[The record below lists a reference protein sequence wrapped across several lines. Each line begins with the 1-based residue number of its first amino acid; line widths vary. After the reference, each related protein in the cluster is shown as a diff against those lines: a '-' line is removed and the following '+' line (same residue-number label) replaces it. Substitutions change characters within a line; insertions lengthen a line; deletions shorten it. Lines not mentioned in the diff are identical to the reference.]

1 MTGGAISGIMEGDE
15 AVAFPYRFP
24 ADSGVFPRLL
34 RKTGDS
40 AVEIANPQLNITA
53 NKLAQKWLGEIR
65 SQIGEQSPITQA
77 GCWKVILD
85 RCALRRSAR
94 ASSLTKDQ
102 MVENVENRIKA
113 LHEKFASRWKWPS
126 HYAEFSEDC
135 GVSVTAVTE
144 DVALKFGASLRQVIN
159 YDRYNL
165 AQLLK
170 LKAKIVDAILT
181 FHGHRRAAFV
191 ASDALEGAR
200 IADECIA
207 KMEAEI
213 VDMELKGRERFWEKV
228 ALSAQ
233 EWDAR
238 SVA

>member
-1 MTGGAISGIMEGDE
+1 M
-15 AVAFPYRFP
+15 
-24 ADSGVFPRLL
+24 
-34 RKTGDS
+34 
-40 AVEIANPQLNITA
+40 NITA
-53 NKLAQKWLGEIR
+53 NKLAQKWLSEIR
-65 SQIGEQSPITQA
+65 SQIDSQSPVTQA
-77 GCWKVILD
+77 GCWKVLLD
-85 RCALRRSAR
+85 RCALKRSAR
-94 ASSLTKDQ
+94 ASSLTKEQ
-102 MVENVENRIKA
+102 MVENVEQRIKA

-126 HYAEFSEDC
+126 HYADFSQDCGITVAAVSEDA
-135 GVSVTAVTE
+135 AV
-144 DVALKFGASLRQVIN
+144 KFGASLRQVIN

-170 LKAKIVDAILT
+170 LKHKIVDAILT
-181 FHGHRRAAFV
+181 YHGHRRAMFT

-233 EWDAR
+233 EWEER